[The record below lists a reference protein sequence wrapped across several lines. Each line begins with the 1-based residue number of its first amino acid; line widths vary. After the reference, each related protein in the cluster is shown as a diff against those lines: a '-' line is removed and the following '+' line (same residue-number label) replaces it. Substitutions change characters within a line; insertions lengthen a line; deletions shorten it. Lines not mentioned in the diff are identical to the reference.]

1 MQPLKTA
8 QHGGQIMTGFRVPAV
23 FEPTHSP
30 SFAETLMRL
39 KHCVCFEH
47 VVKSSV
53 LSALILILTS
63 YLGSTSK
70 SAQGERL
77 GPSQVILGHTC
88 NSAYVNGLLDFQ

>member
-1 MQPLKTA
+1 MQPLKIA
-8 QHGGQIMTGFRVPAV
+8 QHGGQITTGLRVPKV
-23 FEPTHSP
+23 FEPTCSP
-30 SFAETLMRL
+30 SFAETFVCL

-47 VVKSSV
+47 IVKSSV

-77 GPSQVILGHTC
+77 GPSQVILGHAC
-88 NSAYVNGLLDFQ
+88 NSAYVNRLLDFQ

>member
-8 QHGGQIMTGFRVPAV
+8 QHGGQLTTGLRVPKV
-23 FEPTHSP
+23 FEPTYSP
-30 SFAETLMRL
+30 SFAETLVCL

-47 VVKSSV
+47 IVKSSV

-70 SAQGERL
+70 SAQGEQL